1 MDVEAPQALLRL
13 FDQVE
18 DPHVER
24 SRLHLLTDILV
35 ITLCAV
41 LCGADTWTEVA
52 LYGRA
57 KRDWL
62 GIFLE
67 PPHGIPSHDPFGR
80 VFALMNPDP
89 RECGFLSGMQGS
101 ADVSYKPGA
110 SSCPWPAGSLP
121 PEASQ

>member
-1 MDVEAPQALLRL
+1 MDVEAPLALLRL

-18 DPHVER
+18 DPRVER
-24 SRLHLLTDILV
+24 SRLYLLTDILV

-57 KRDWL
+57 KRDRL

-89 RECGFLSGMQGS
+89 RECGFLTVQRKVVTNS
-101 ADVSYKPGA
+101 
-110 SSCPWPAGSLP
+110 
-121 PEASQ
+121 